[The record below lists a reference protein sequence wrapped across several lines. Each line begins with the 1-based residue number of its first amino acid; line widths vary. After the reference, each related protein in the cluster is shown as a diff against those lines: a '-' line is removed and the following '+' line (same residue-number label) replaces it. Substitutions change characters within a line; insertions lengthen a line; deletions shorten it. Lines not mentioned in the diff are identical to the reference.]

1 VSGVGSTPRPR
12 KRFGQHFLTDAGVLQ
27 RIESAL
33 QLGAGDRLLVLAP
46 GPAAPAVQLLALP
59 GRFPALGVDWG
70 RCPPLAQ
77 RFPGLELIN
86 DDVLRVDL
94 EALLQGGGWRV
105 VGNLPYNISTP
116 LLLRLLTVAERIRD
130 MLFMVQLEVAERL
143 TAVPGTKSWGRLT
156 VMVRYHCDAEVL
168 FEVPPESF
176 APPPRVRSA
185 VIRLQPRP
193 PRPALEPGADL
204 AAVLR
209 VAFSQRRKRLANA
222 LKSLPIDW
230 ERVDVDTDARPDQL
244 AVADY
249 VALANALAAQQ
260 QDES

>member
-1 VSGVGSTPRPR
+1 VNTVGRAPWPR

-33 QLGAGDRLLVLAP
+33 QLAGGDRLLEIGP
-46 GPAAPAVQLLALP
+46 GPGALTEQLYGLP
-59 GRFPALGVDWG
+59 GRYLAIEIDRDL
-70 RCPPLAQ
+70 CPPLAR

-94 EALLQGGGWRV
+94 ETLLEDGDWRV
-105 VGNLPYNISTP
+105 LGNLPYNISTP

-143 TAVPGTKSWGRLT
+143 TAVPGTKSWGRLS
-156 VMVRYHCDAEVL
+156 VMVQYHCAAEAL
-168 FEVPPESF
+168 FEVPPEAF

-185 VIRLQPRP
+185 VIRLRPRP
-193 PRPALEPGADL
+193 FEPALVPGADL

-230 ERVDVDTDARPDQL
+230 HRVDVDTEARPDHL

-249 VALANALAAQQ
+249 VALANALALQQ
-260 QDES
+260 QDDA